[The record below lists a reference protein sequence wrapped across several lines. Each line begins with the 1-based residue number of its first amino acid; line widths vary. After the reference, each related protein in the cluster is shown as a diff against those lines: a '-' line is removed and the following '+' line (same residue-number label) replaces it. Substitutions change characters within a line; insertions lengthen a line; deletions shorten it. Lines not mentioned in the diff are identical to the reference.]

1 VLFFSGQRSQSG
13 RYRCGTL
20 LDVMQPM
27 TDQTLSKDQIRSV
40 RKLRFE
46 PALEE
51 AFAEKHTA
59 ATIGRVRVVFAAL
72 ALFGLLGV
80 LTRGPSPDQA
90 TGLVDKSL
98 TGLFFVLLGMAFVH
112 RLRHLATPFLAIAAI
127 LAQVAVGFTSKS
139 PNPAIGIII
148 NLLYLIIIVTTL
160 QTRFRTAIVFCAAM
174 VAARAWTFSYRGMWS
189 DDATLMFVLMVTE
202 AVFLCLA
209 SYLNETRDRRAF
221 LLERS
226 LVAEKEKSK
235 ALVRNVLPPSIADRL
250 SESPDLIAQHHD
262 SATVLFCDIIGFTQF
277 AASKPP
283 ETVLGLLNDL
293 FSRFD
298 ALLPRFDVVKIKTV
312 GDCYMVAGGIPDP
325 CDDHVTQIADM
336 ALELRGTANAA
347 GVEVRIGFHT
357 GPVVAGVL
365 GSERLMYDLWG
376 PTVNFASR
384 LESSADPGTIAVSE
398 AVRDSLVDSH
408 EFEGPF
414 ELDLK
419 GMGATHVWHLAR
431 RRIRDL
437 ALG

>member
-1 VLFFSGQRSQSG
+1 MYDQSLSQ
-13 RYRCGTL
+13 
-20 LDVMQPM
+20 
-27 TDQTLSKDQIRSV
+27 DQQRSV

-46 PALEE
+46 PGLEE
-51 AFAEKHTA
+51 EFAEQRTA
-59 ATIGRVRVVFAAL
+59 ATIGRVRVVFTAL
-72 ALFGLLGV
+72 ALLGLMTLAQPRSGDRTIGI
-80 LTRGPSPDQA
+80 LSFAIPGFY
-90 TGLVDKSL
+90 L
-98 TGLFFVLLGMAFVH
+98 VLLGMAYVH
-112 RLRHLATPFLAIAAI
+112 RLRHFATPSLAAAAVLTEVTVGLTTKVSD
-127 LAQVAVGFTSKS
+127 LAAASGM
-139 PNPAIGIII
+139 NMM
-148 NLLYLIIIVTTL
+148 YLIIIVATL
-160 QTRFRTAIVFCAAM
+160 QTRFRIALAFCIALIS
-174 VAARAWTFSYRGMWS
+174 VRAWTISYRGMWS
-189 DDATLMFVLMVTE
+189 NDAITLFAFMISG
-202 AVFLCLA
+202 AIFLCLA
-209 SYLNETRDRRAF
+209 SYLNETRDRRIF

-226 LVAEKEKSK
+226 LVSEKERSK

-250 SESPDLIAQHHD
+250 SQSPDMIAHHHD
-262 SATVLFCDIIGFTQF
+262 SATVLFCDIIGFTGF

-325 CDDHVTQIADM
+325 CEDHVAQVADM
-336 ALELRGTANAA
+336 ALELRGTANAV
-347 GVEVRIGFHT
+347 GVDVRIGFHT

-376 PTVNFASR
+376 PTVNMAAR
-384 LESSADPGTIAVSE
+384 LESSADPGTIAVSQ
-398 AVRDSLVDSH
+398 AVRDSLAESH

-419 GMGATHVWHLAR
+419 GIGATQVWHLAR

>member
-1 VLFFSGQRSQSG
+1 
-13 RYRCGTL
+13 
-20 LDVMQPM
+20 M
-27 TDQTLSKDQIRSV
+27 TDQTLSQDQIRSA

-46 PALEE
+46 PDLEA
-51 AFAEKHTA
+51 AFAEQHTA
-59 ATIGRVRVVFAAL
+59 ATLGRVRVVFAVL

-80 LTRGPSPDQA
+80 LTRGPSSDQA
-90 TGLVDKSL
+90 TGLIDKSL

-112 RLRHLATPFLAIAAI
+112 RLRHYATPFLAIAAI

-139 PNPAIGIII
+139 PHPAIGIII
-148 NLLYLIIIVTTL
+148 NLLYLIIIVATL
-160 QTRFRTAIVFCAAM
+160 QTRFRTSILFCAAM
-174 VAARAWTFSYRGMWS
+174 VAARAWTFSYRGLWS

-209 SYLNETRDRRAF
+209 SYLNEMRDRRAF

-226 LVAEKEKSK
+226 LVAEKEKSR

-283 ETVLGLLNDL
+283 ETVLGLLSDL

-298 ALLPRFDVVKIKTV
+298 ALLTRFNVVKIKTV
-312 GDCYMVAGGIPDP
+312 GDCYMVAGGVPEP
-325 CDDHVTQIADM
+325 CEDHVAQIADM

-384 LESSADPGTIAVSE
+384 LESSADPGTIAVSHE
-398 AVRDSLVDSH
+398 VRQALEETH
-408 EFEGPF
+408 EFDGPS

-419 GMGATHVWHLAR
+419 GIGRTQVWRLIR
-431 RRIRDL
+431 RKILDM
-437 ALG
+437 ALS